1 MKLKERECGMV
12 FEKSKNKILVKK
24 QICILICSGA
34 FIGLLNGFFG
44 GGGGMVCVPIL
55 EKVLNLS
62 SKESHAT
69 AISVIFPLSFV
80 SACIYVFNNSISSL
94 PLLTVALGAVAGGI
108 VGAYVLKFMPPKAIR
123 FIFALIM
130 LAGGIRMII

>member
-12 FEKSKNKILVKK
+12 FEKSKNKILAKK

-69 AISVIFPLSFV
+69 AISVIFLPAVLS
-80 SACIYVFNNSISSL
+80 IIGISLAFSSRGKIKN
-94 PLLTVALGAVAGGI
+94 GANTSGI
-108 VGAYVLKFMPPKAIR
+108 VLNLIT
-123 FIFALIM
+123 IFLCVAEYIII
-130 LAGGIRMII
+130 AG